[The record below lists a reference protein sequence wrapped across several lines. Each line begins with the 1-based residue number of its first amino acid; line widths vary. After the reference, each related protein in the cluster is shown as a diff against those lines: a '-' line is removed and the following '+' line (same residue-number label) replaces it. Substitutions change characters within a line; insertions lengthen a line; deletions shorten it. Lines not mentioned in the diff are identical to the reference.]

1 MRNLAL
7 LSFTWLLS
15 PVLVVAS
22 ASAAIVYMDI
32 PEVEEG
38 FLHFPPDDPT
48 VHSRPFDF
56 NGDGV
61 DDSEFRNTI
70 YSFFVIPSSTTE
82 MIGEAGQDLAHLQAG
97 ALIGAIQTASL
108 QWLNTPL
115 GMAFGFND
123 GGNVVGGTWYGTGE
137 GSLGFR
143 FAGEDGW
150 HYGWMR
156 VHAIGHWG
164 GLFRDYAYETTAG
177 VPIIA
182 GQIPEPSASMMAS
195 LALAWGFLRR
205 RRWIPRGARAN
216 PRLASARTMLIVEAY
231 VLEKNSEQ

>member
-1 MRNLAL
+1 
-7 LSFTWLLS
+7 
-15 PVLVVAS
+15 
-22 ASAAIVYMDI
+22 MDI

-137 GSLGFR
+137 GYLGFR